1 MKRLR
6 VKLATLQSCL
16 MKDDNHHMKKLSGGG
31 AFTRR
36 KSAFTLTRKGTGHV
50 PSMKRHSLQLAPTL
64 QDPCKDGYEIS
75 REGPN
80 KRGELRDCNIELIPE
95 FIEILG
101 RDILC
106 PQELNSSAAFL
117 HSDSLH
123 SRIYHPSGPT

>member
-1 MKRLR
+1 MRRLR

-16 MKDDNHHMKKLSGGG
+16 MKEDNHHMKKLSGGG
-31 AFTRR
+31 AFICR
-36 KSAFTLTRKGTGHV
+36 KSAFTLTRKGAGHV

-64 QDPCKDGYEIS
+64 QNPCKDRHEIS

-80 KRGELRDCNIELIPE
+80 KRGELRDCNSELIPE
-95 FIEILG
+95 FIEIRG

-106 PQELNSSAAFL
+106 PQELNSSATFL